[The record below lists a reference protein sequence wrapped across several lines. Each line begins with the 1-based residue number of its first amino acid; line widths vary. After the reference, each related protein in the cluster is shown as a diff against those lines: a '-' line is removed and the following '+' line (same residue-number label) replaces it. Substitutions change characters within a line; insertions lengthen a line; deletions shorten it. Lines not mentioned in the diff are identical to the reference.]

1 MTTTTINDLFTRYA
15 DGCGSE
21 GPALDRDALADDFR
35 DWCRARGVEARYEV
49 QGEAYL
55 AADDGPYSDAA
66 TSDDARPVLDR
77 HDAELLAGTV
87 AVSVTGVTA
96 EESDDLDEGAAY
108 WVEADVSGLGHEA
121 RAVRLY
127 AAPTQPTG
135 RLAPCGDSL
144 DCWMDSELSRL
155 YGDAIAAV
163 IGQEAIAR
171 ARVTS

>member
-21 GPALDRDALADDFR
+21 GPALDRGALQDDFR

-55 AADDGPYSDAA
+55 VADDGPYSDTA
-66 TSDDARPVLDR
+66 TSDDARSALDR

-96 EESDDLDEGAAY
+96 EESDDVDAAY
-108 WVEADVSGLGHEA
+108 WVEADVSGLGHEV
-121 RAVRLY
+121 RGVRLY

-144 DCWMDSELSRL
+144 DCWMDPELSRI
-155 YGDAIAAV
+155 YGESLARV

-171 ARVTS
+171 ARV

>member
-21 GPALDRDALADDFR
+21 GPALDRVALQDDFR

-55 AADDGPYSDAA
+55 VADDGPYSDTA
-66 TSDDARPVLDR
+66 TSDDARSALDR

-87 AVSVTGVTA
+87 AVSVTEVRG
-96 EESDDLDEGAAY
+96 
-108 WVEADVSGLGHEA
+108 
-121 RAVRLY
+121 VRLY

-144 DCWMDSELSRL
+144 DCWMDPELSRI
-155 YGDAIAAV
+155 YGESLARV

-171 ARVTS
+171 ARV